1 MVAEHAVEHVPEQD
15 YPAAATGTA
24 VLAGVGIG
32 LVLCVLNIIVAF
44 KTGASFGGS
53 ALVALMG
60 AGILRALGRLSWP
73 RLFIVFSVA
82 SSGYLAVAAFDSA
95 VAAMY
100 FSTGKIPATWLLM
113 AAAIGANICG
123 IGLGALLA
131 GLFVRHE
138 ALPYPTLRPATT
150 LMADLVSRRGK
161 SMRTLLA
168 AAVASAGAAGA
179 ASLTG
184 HGTVGMYPGAPPYAA
199 LAVSPLL
206 VGTGA
211 LIGWRTGAW
220 VLAGAA
226 FSAVVW
232 ATGSHDAVPSYTAHL
247 TSAWILPVGV
257 GVIAGYSLAALA
269 RSRSQLRAGLGG
281 ALRPRAARAAA
292 AGSALLLA
300 LSAAAV
306 LAVWGWPA
314 ARWLL
319 AGGLALVAA
328 CVFALLLCRAGGEVG
343 IAPLSPVL
351 YLSVIVFTLIAGSAA
366 ALLIAATVSCT
377 GIAAVYYTYAEK
389 VAASEPGGQ
398 RLIGRRHVLGS
409 QLAGGIAGALAG
421 VGAIV
426 AVIRSGALSGQS
438 FPAPL
443 AQSVSFMARAAGQ
456 HSMAGL
462 PVALAAMAGGA
473 LAAFTPAIP
482 TSLGLGILLPPGY
495 ALAMALGGGAQW
507 LALRGHPE
515 RKQALD
521 SAAAGL
527 VIGEG
532 VIVMCVLVLRA
543 L

>member
-1 MVAEHAVEHVPEQD
+1 MVAEHAVEHASEQD
-15 YPAAATGTA
+15 SASVVSATALLT
-24 VLAGVGIG
+24 GVVIG
-32 LVLCVLNIIVAF
+32 LILCVLNIIVAF

-100 FSTGKIPATWLLM
+100 FSTGKIPATWVLM
-113 AAAIGANICG
+113 AAATGANICG
-123 IGLGALLA
+123 IGLGTVLA
-131 GLFVRHE
+131 GLFVRRE
-138 ALPYPTLRPATT
+138 ALPYPTLRPAIT
-150 LMADLVSRRGK
+150 LMLDLVSRRGK
-161 SMRTLLA
+161 SMGTLAVAAVAA
-168 AAVASAGAAGA
+168 AAVAGVADA
-179 ASLTG
+179 TG
-184 HGTVGMYPGAPPYAA
+184 HGTLPLYPGAPGYAA

-211 LIGWRTGAW
+211 LVGWRTGAW
-220 VLAGAA
+220 ILAGTA
-226 FSAVVW
+226 FSVAVW
-232 ATGSHDAVPSYTAHL
+232 ATGSHHAVPSYTAHL
-247 TSAWILPVGV
+247 TSMWILPVGV
-257 GVIAGYSLAALA
+257 GVIVGYSLATLA
-269 RSRSQLRAGLGG
+269 RSQPQLRAGLSG
-281 ALRPRAARAAA
+281 ALRPRAARAAV
-292 AGSALLLA
+292 AGCALLLA
-300 LSAAAV
+300 GSAATV

-319 AGGLALVAA
+319 AGGLALVAT
-328 CVFALLLCRAGGEVG
+328 CVFALFLCRAGGEVG

-351 YLSVIVFTLIAGSAA
+351 YLSVIVFTLVAGSSA

-398 RLIGRRHVLGS
+398 RRIRRRHVLGS

-426 AVIRSGALSGQS
+426 AVIRSGALRGQS

-443 AQSVSFMARAAGQ
+443 AESVSFMTHAAGQ
-456 HSMAGL
+456 RSMADL
-462 PVALAAMAGGA
+462 PVALAAVAGGA
-473 LAAFTPAIP
+473 LLTFTPAIP
-482 TSLGLGILLPPGY
+482 TSLGLGILLPPAY
-495 ALAMALGGGAQW
+495 ALALALGGAGQW

-515 RKQALD
+515 RKQAVD

-543 L
+543 V